1 MIPEQ
6 VANLIGKAQ
15 APVIYEVERGA
26 IKKYADAIA
35 DRNPLYWDEEHA
47 RNSRYG
53 SIIAPP
59 GFAGWPTQWT
69 GAMPFLPSGG
79 LRGTVLETM
88 AKLGYPRVLDGGV
101 EFEFILP
108 VRADD
113 ILVGVTKV
121 IDIYE
126 RESKGAKMFLSVF
139 ETTFTNQNGAVAFKI
154 QQTLICR

>member
-1 MIPEQ
+1 LIPEQ
-6 VANLIGKAQ
+6 VGNLIGKAQ

-26 IKKYADAIA
+26 IRKYADAIA

-69 GAMPFLPSGG
+69 GAMPFLPPSGI
-79 LRGTVLETM
+79 RGTVLETM

-101 EFEFILP
+101 EFEFMLP
-108 VRADD
+108 VRAGD
-113 ILVGVTKV
+113 ILVGSTKV
-121 IDIYE
+121 LDIYE
-126 RESKGAKMFLSVF
+126 RESKGSKMMFCVF
-139 ETTFTNQNGAVAFKI
+139 EITYTNQNSAVAFKMR
-154 QQTLICR
+154 QTLICR